1 VKKSIWTIRII
12 GIGFLLIF
20 CFYFFLGSFVDPLL
34 FEIKK
39 ANTTSY
45 FSQELPKEPRPSLNP
60 LETEL
65 QELSS
70 IPVSQDSTKAMKLD
84 SIKSKTV
91 NSINPIFTGQGIER
105 VLLIGD
111 SQLEGL
117 RYPVSSY
124 CEKNNHVLLSTV
136 IWYGSSTKQWAITDT
151 LEYFLTN
158 YKPTVVLFAIGLNEL
173 FVRDFSAR
181 SKYIQSILKTFSDY
195 GVRYYWIGPAA
206 WTKDKGIIDVMA
218 KEVGTYFFPSHNIKM
233 ERAKDGRHPTKKA
246 AKLWF
251 DQVAE
256 EITKQGIIDFSVK
269 ADNVSKLKFKRTVL
283 LTLKK

>member
-1 VKKSIWTIRII
+1 MNFLII
-12 GIGFLLIF
+12 FS
-20 CFYFFLGSFVDPLL
+20 FYFFLGTIESPLS
-34 FEIKK
+34 FEIKT
-39 ANTTSY
+39 ANTSFY
-45 FSQELPKEPRPSLNP
+45 FSKDPEKESSQQIDRVEIGKQDADSLSK
-60 LETEL
+60 E
-65 QELSS
+65 
-70 IPVSQDSTKAMKLD
+70 KD
-84 SIKSKTV
+84 SIHSKNLDT
-91 NSINPIFTGQGIER
+91 NKINTANPIQPIITGQGVER

-136 IWYGSSTKQWAITDT
+136 IWYGSSTKQWATTDT
-151 LEYFLTN
+151 LEYFLNN

-181 SKYIQSILKTFSDY
+181 SKYIQSILNTFADY

-206 WTKDKGIIDVMA
+206 WTADKGIIDVMA
-218 KEVGTYFFPSHNIKM
+218 KEVGTYFFPSHTIKM
-233 ERAKDGRHPTKKA
+233 ERAKDGRHPSKKA

-256 EITKQGIIDFSVK
+256 EITKHGIIDFSIKV
-269 ADNVSKLKFKRTVL
+269 DNVSKLKFKRTVL